1 MCLFAGLERATARS
15 GRCGPA
21 EKKREDHVTPVT
33 APRVDVDRFA
43 EQGYILVEDVLHP
56 GEVLDPVVRE
66 YEALLD
72 RVAAE
77 WHAAGTIDSTYGG
90 LPFAQRFAH
99 VLNAAGPAGYRPF
112 DISLGGKMDRAEPM
126 HWAMHLGPAVFD
138 VITNPR
144 LVDVVEQLIGPEV
157 LSNPIQHVR
166 IKPPEALLSPAFQ
179 GRNSMVNA
187 VEWHQD
193 QGVALP
199 EVDETE
205 MLTVWF
211 PVFESSVENG
221 CLCVIPESHKRGLLT
236 HCPSRPGQTFD
247 LRIPESVRGAG
258 GIPVPMERG
267 SVLFLHRR
275 TMHSSLANRSQ
286 GVRWSFDLRYQPIG
300 QPTGRPWLPDFV
312 VRSERDPSSELRD
325 WRVWADKWRQA
336 RTLLATSG
344 GVDKTNRW
352 DGSQPVCAEE

>member
-1 MCLFAGLERATARS
+1 M
-15 GRCGPA
+15 
-21 EKKREDHVTPVT
+21 TPVA

-43 EQGYILVEDVLHP
+43 EQGYILVEDLLHP
-56 GEVLDPVVRE
+56 RDVLDPVVRE
-66 YEALLD
+66 YEAVLD

-77 WHAAGTIDSTYGG
+77 WHAAGTIDSAYAG

-112 DISLGGKMDRAEPM
+112 DISLGGRMDRAEPM
-126 HWAMHLGPAVFD
+126 HQAMHLGPAVFD
-138 VITNPR
+138 VITAPR

-179 GRNSMVNA
+179 GRNTMVSA

-199 EVDETE
+199 EVDGTE

-236 HCPSRPGQTFD
+236 HCPSRPGQSFD

-275 TMHSSLANRSQ
+275 TMHSSLPNRSQ

-300 QPTGRPWLPDFV
+300 QPTGRPWFPDFV
-312 VRSERDPSSELRD
+312 VRSRRDPQSEVHD
-325 WRVWADKWRQA
+325 WRQWAALWQGVRDH
-336 RTLLATSG
+336 LAQHPE
-344 GVDKTNRW
+344 DMKPRRW
-352 DGSQPVCAEE
+352 KGTEAVCA